1 MNKIP
6 NIAFK
11 SSKNAT
17 DIEFLELDSLFAR
30 IGEIPNHNPKQPHRI
45 DFYAL
50 LVVTE
55 GKGVHQVDLK
65 NYTIKAGDVV
75 KVAKGQVHAFQ
86 GGLAYKGYLIIFTED
101 FVLKYFSKSSIQF
114 ISHLYN
120 YHISQPLIQSCSFN
134 SVFLDLFSEELNK
147 EASIAQKN
155 IIAKL
160 MELYL
165 MKVEQLSNTID
176 LSDSNK
182 KHYAL
187 FFEFK
192 TLVENHY
199 KETRNVKDY
208 AEMLSIS
215 TKHLNQIVQS
225 FTLDTSKHFIDQYV
239 LLEIKRSIQSTSKS
253 LKEIAFDIGF
263 DEVTNFTKFFK
274 KHTQISPKI
283 YKASL

>member
-1 MNKIP
+1 LNNIP
-6 NIAFK
+6 NIAFN

-55 GKGVHQVDLK
+55 GAGIHQVDLK
-65 NYTIKAGDVV
+65 NYNIQAGDIV
-75 KVAKGQVHAFQ
+75 KVAKGQVHAFRGQ
-86 GGLAYKGYLIIFTED
+86 LGYKGYLILFTED
-101 FVLKYFSKSSIQF
+101 FVLKYFSKSSIQL

-120 YHISQPLIQSCSFN
+120 YHISQPLIQNCSFN
-134 SVFLDLFSEELNK
+134 PLFLDLFSEELNK
-147 EASIAQKN
+147 EESIAQKN

-165 MKVEQLSNTID
+165 MKIEQLSSIID
-176 LSDSNK
+176 WSDSNK
-182 KHYAL
+182 THYAL

-199 KETRNVKDY
+199 KKTRNVKDY

-225 FTLDTSKHFIDQYV
+225 FTLNTSKHFIDQYV
-239 LLEIKRSIQSTSKS
+239 LLEIKRAIQSTSKS
-253 LKEIAFDIGF
+253 LKEIAFDAGF

-274 KHTQISPKI
+274 KHTQISPKA
-283 YKASL
+283 YKVNL